1 MKQSELSEIMKKA
14 HEGLVEAIEGFS
26 DSQHF
31 SVVALKSQL
40 RDSMKETLQEL
51 EEAQGSIRVMDKKE
65 YVEALKN
72 LEKQLAEEAE

>member
-1 MKQSELSEIMKKA
+1 MKQSDLSDIMKKA